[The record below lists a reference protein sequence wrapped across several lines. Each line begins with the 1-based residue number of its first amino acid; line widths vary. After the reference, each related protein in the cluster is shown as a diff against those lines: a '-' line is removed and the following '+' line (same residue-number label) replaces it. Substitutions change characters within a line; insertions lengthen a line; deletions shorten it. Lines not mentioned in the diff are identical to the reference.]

1 MPIEL
6 KVRDKTY
13 TVDIFNNGEFYTQVT
28 NGQQV
33 TALTLE
39 VLKKKLTAMTRKS
52 IEVKFCR
59 YQDGKIVHG
68 IITGKHASNS
78 SFLVKLDGAKGVT
91 QEQSWSASSSQ
102 YMDLTEKDEAV
113 LLDLHKRLD
122 SVTRELE
129 IFEDGHEIDIRAEV
143 TKALETSEE

>member
-1 MPIEL
+1 MSIEL

-13 TVDIFNNGEFYTQVT
+13 TVDIFNNGEFYTKVA

-39 VLKKKLTAMTRKS
+39 VLKKKLTQMTRRS
-52 IEVKFCR
+52 IDVKFCR
-59 YQDGKIVHG
+59 YQDGKILHG
-68 IITGKHASNS
+68 TITGKHASNN
-78 SFLVKLDGAKGVT
+78 SFLVRIDGVNGVS
-91 QEQSWSASSSQ
+91 QEQSWSASSSA

-113 LLDLHKRLD
+113 LIDIHKRLD

-129 IFEDGHEIDIRAEV
+129 IFEDGHEIDMRAEV
-143 TKALETSEE
+143 NKALETAEE